1 MSEKNAKLILLDSKL
16 EDYVVSAHFY
26 AGDLDDLVNQL
37 PLKLKVQHI
46 QRQVLKIK
54 CLDSPKSEE
63 SLNLL
68 QGGASLDPVKL
79 RHP

>member
-16 EDYVVSAHFY
+16 EDYVVPAHFY
-26 AGDLDDLVNQL
+26 AGDLDNLVNQL
-37 PLKLKVQHI
+37 PLKLKVRHI

-68 QGGASLDPVKL
+68 QDEVSLDPV
-79 RHP
+79 RMGNH